1 MKEKGLK
8 KLAKNAEG
16 KTGVK
21 GLVIY
26 LLLSF
31 FCVTPS
37 REKNLVGRS
46 IRIRE
51 GREEERRQMA
61 TKSKSSPWV
70 KAYFFIFLFSSFNT
84 GLLSS
89 LAKHKNDCYNIFF
102 IDWPPFLSFL
112 QSRYFFTEIYRHH
125 RRKCR
130 FRASEQEAIA
140 IVCNASF
147 IHLPKKS
154 VMLLSDSFEPDL
166 SHHYNFYYAYCN
178 AYHRSLRFCYWGY

>member
-21 GLVIY
+21 GLVIN

-37 REKNLVGRS
+37 RERNLIGRS

-61 TKSKSSPWV
+61 TKSKSSP
-70 KAYFFIFLFSSFNT
+70 
-84 GLLSS
+84 
-89 LAKHKNDCYNIFF
+89 
-102 IDWPPFLSFL
+102 
-112 QSRYFFTEIYRHH
+112 
-125 RRKCR
+125 
-130 FRASEQEAIA
+130 
-140 IVCNASF
+140 
-147 IHLPKKS
+147 
-154 VMLLSDSFEPDL
+154 
-166 SHHYNFYYAYCN
+166 
-178 AYHRSLRFCYWGY
+178 

>member
-21 GLVIY
+21 GLVIN

-61 TKSKSSPWV
+61 TKSKSSP
-70 KAYFFIFLFSSFNT
+70 
-84 GLLSS
+84 
-89 LAKHKNDCYNIFF
+89 
-102 IDWPPFLSFL
+102 
-112 QSRYFFTEIYRHH
+112 
-125 RRKCR
+125 
-130 FRASEQEAIA
+130 
-140 IVCNASF
+140 
-147 IHLPKKS
+147 
-154 VMLLSDSFEPDL
+154 
-166 SHHYNFYYAYCN
+166 
-178 AYHRSLRFCYWGY
+178 

>member
-21 GLVIY
+21 GLVIN

-37 REKNLVGRS
+37 RERNLIGRS

-61 TKSKSSPWV
+61 T
-70 KAYFFIFLFSSFNT
+70 
-84 GLLSS
+84 
-89 LAKHKNDCYNIFF
+89 
-102 IDWPPFLSFL
+102 
-112 QSRYFFTEIYRHH
+112 
-125 RRKCR
+125 
-130 FRASEQEAIA
+130 
-140 IVCNASF
+140 
-147 IHLPKKS
+147 
-154 VMLLSDSFEPDL
+154 
-166 SHHYNFYYAYCN
+166 
-178 AYHRSLRFCYWGY
+178 